1 MTFRSSQVPRLYS
14 ERAIPASDV
23 AFWSCFYT
31 VFDTP
36 YDVLHLLTTADITR
50 TFQAHR
56 ENLVTLIQVLA
67 DRIEHL
73 LRHGSS
79 SGDSQFPTPVK
90 SAAQG
95 FAAYNP
101 AALLHAQS
109 PEEKARDT
117 TRQMLNCLRVLQRVI
132 PFVLSAGSASLAH
145 EYEDAASS
153 GYGSSLEEDI
163 FWNTRRK
170 DAAAQSRDDS
180 TSAGA
185 QFVIDDEEDPEAG
198 PSQSADAP
206 THSQT
211 QRQEAELPP
220 LAEQLLNTA
229 VDLLFV
235 HGFTLPSVAE
245 HEGGNAAGGQI
256 AYTIWENGIGST
268 TSVPVTPETDK
279 NRIEVLRFLLVLLSR
294 TLYVPT
300 NAYAANALPGSTS
313 TLNKWHAYLVRT
325 PSTPKARKIVLSLL
339 CSLLN
344 VALKS
349 GSYHATASSGL
360 VGAVGGAVGDSYEK
374 LLSGGKR
381 KDDPPRLGL
390 VKVAVQVLNV
400 LLCTPTDGTLRA
412 IEASRQDHAELV
424 RSPPMT
430 PSLGSTS
437 MSQQASTTS
446 LASALAS
453 APGGS
458 EGRARPDAN
467 AFQFYLSKLHRQSDV
482 GFIVEVRHSLLHCS

>member
-1 MTFRSSQVPRLYS
+1 M
-14 ERAIPASDV
+14 
-23 AFWSCFYT
+23 
-31 VFDTP
+31 FDTP
-36 YDVLHLLTTADITR
+36 YDVLHLLTAADITR
-50 TFQAHR
+50 TLQAHR

-79 SGDSQFPTPVK
+79 DSKFPTPSK

-101 AALLHAQS
+101 AAALLHAQS
-109 PEEKARDT
+109 PEEKANDT

-153 GYGSSLEEDI
+153 GYGSSLEEDV
-163 FWNTRRK
+163 FWKARRK
-170 DAAAQSRDDS
+170 NAAAQVQEVS

-185 QFVIDDEEDPEAG
+185 QFVIDDEEEEG
-198 PSQSADAP
+198 PSSSRPAP
-206 THSQT
+206 SK
-211 QRQEAELPP
+211 EAELPP
-220 LAEQLLNTA
+220 LAEQLLDSA

-235 HGFTLPSVAE
+235 QGFTLPSATE
-245 HEGGNAAGGQI
+245 QGGGKAAGGQI

-279 NRIEVLRFLLVLLSR
+279 NRIEVLRFLLALLSR

-300 NAYAANALPGSTS
+300 NAYTANALPGSTS

-325 PSTPKARKIVLSLL
+325 PSTPKARKVVLSLL

-374 LLSGGKR
+374 LMSGGKR

-400 LLCTPTDGTLRA
+400 LLCTPTEASLRA
-412 IEASRQDHAELV
+412 GEASRQVHAESV

-453 APGGS
+453 APRGSAGG
-458 EGRARPDAN
+458 GRPDAN
-467 AFQFYLSKLHRQSDV
+467 AFQFFLSKLHRQSDV
-482 GFIVEVRHSLLHCS
+482 GFIVEVSEPLCFALTRHPG